1 MKLKELLAELN
12 GLNPEA
18 EVRIMTSHDEGDD
31 VVDWEIKCV
40 HDHWTLEK
48 EHDMVSIEVDLDQR
62 PDWSHALVGIE

>member
-31 VVDWEIKCV
+31 VVDLEIKCV
-40 HDHWTLEK
+40 HDYWTLEK
-48 EHDMVSIEVDLDQR
+48 EHDLISIEVDLDQR
-62 PDWSHALVGIE
+62 PDWSHALVRIE